1 MSVGDFYN
9 RVLADDAED
18 SLEKFMRDIGEMD
31 VNATPWN
38 STPSSPATSDCLASR
53 TISYTHPVNAPMA
66 PPTAK
71 ARKQQVVHKFGDA
84 GLCVETCTI
93 VEEVPMADCFV
104 VEDRV
109 WVHGAM
115 DGSEGCSVS
124 ATFRI
129 RFIKGK
135 SLSSIKLSCQ

>member
-9 RVLADDAED
+9 RVLADDAD
-18 SLEKFMRDIGEMD
+18 ASLEKFMRDIGEMD
-31 VNATPWN
+31 VNATPWD
-38 STPSSPATSDCLASR
+38 STPSSSATSDCLASR

-135 SLSSIKLSCQ
+135 SLSSINLSCQ

>member
-9 RVLADDAED
+9 RVLADDADD
-18 SLEKFMRDIGEMD
+18 SLEKFMHDIGEKD
-31 VNATPWN
+31 VDTSPWDQ
-38 STPSSPATSDCLASR
+38 TPSSSAASDYSASR
-53 TISYTHPVNAPMA
+53 AIRYTHPVNAPMA

-71 ARKQQVVHKFGDA
+71 ARKQQVLHKFGNA

-109 WVHGAM
+109 WVHGAV

-135 SLSSIKLSCQ
+135 SLPSNNLSCQ